1 VKILFVTNIPSPYRV
16 DFFNE
21 LGKVHDL
28 KVVFEAEKAPIIN
41 NKWCSNNS
49 INNFDAVFLKDGEI
63 EERKINWRILKQI
76 KRSQHDIVVLTNYAY
91 LTEMLAL
98 IYLKIRSI
106 SYCLEVDGG
115 IIKKENLFKRFY
127 KSFLIKGACGYI
139 SPSKQTDGY
148 LIHYGVEQSKIYRY
162 PFTSLRE
169 QDILVKLVS
178 EDEKLKLRKKL
189 GIKERKMVLIVG
201 QFIHRKGFDILLN
214 AAKHL
219 QEDPAIVFVGG
230 EPSQEYIDVK
240 NKYDLQNVYFLG
252 FKLKEELVEYYKAA
266 DLFVLPTREDIW
278 GLVINEALAYGLP
291 VITTDKCVAGLEL
304 VEDGLNGYI
313 VPTEND
319 TELAKRMTE
328 ILNDENL
335 RIRMGQNSLMKI
347 SEYTI
352 ENMAKKHFEIFNH
365 IKKCI

>member
-1 VKILFVTNIPSPYRV
+1 VKVLFLTNIPSPYRV

-21 LGKVHDL
+21 LGKLSQLTVLYEAGYAKDRDI
-28 KVVFEAEKAPIIN
+28 KWKNTTEKYFEE
-41 NKWCSNNS
+41 
-49 INNFDAVFLKDGEI
+49 VFLKGIRVGNTSALCFSVI
-63 EERKINWRILKQI
+63 EYLKDKNYDI
-76 KRSQHDIVVLTNYAY
+76 IVVGGYSTPTGMLSIQYMRMKHIDFILSSDGGIVKDENFIKYKTKKYFISKAAFWLSTGENTSKYLLHYGAKRKMIY
-91 LTEMLAL
+91 TYPFSSVKQEEIINDQILTEEK
-98 IYLKIRSI
+98 LKIR
-106 SYCLEVDGG
+106 
-115 IIKKENLFKRFY
+115 KR
-127 KSFLIKGACGYI
+127 LNI
-139 SPSKQTDGY
+139 
-148 LIHYGVEQSKIYRY
+148 VE
-162 PFTSLRE
+162 RE
-169 QDILVKLVS
+169 
-178 EDEKLKLRKKL
+178 
-189 GIKERKMVLIVG
+189 MVLTVG
-201 QFIHRKGFDILLN
+201 QFIHRKGFDVLLN
-214 AAKHL
+214 AVKDL
-219 QEDPAIVFVGG
+219 DEDVAIVFVGG
-230 EPSQEYIDVK
+230 EPTQEYIDVK